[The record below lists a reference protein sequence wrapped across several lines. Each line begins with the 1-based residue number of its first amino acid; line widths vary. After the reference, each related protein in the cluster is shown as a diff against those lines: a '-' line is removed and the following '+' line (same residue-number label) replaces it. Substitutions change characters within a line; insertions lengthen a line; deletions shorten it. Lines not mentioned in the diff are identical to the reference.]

1 MEAANYMKLRRW
13 SLWQCCYVIVD
24 VPEYLADSL
33 FIQEQVR
40 VSFGKEYSRKGS
52 PYVLIFCR
60 VRKKD
65 EDRFLRALDRLEQ
78 KMLLMGYTDYSE
90 FCSRLF
96 AEFGEIKAGER
107 QPAAAKAES

>member
-1 MEAANYMKLRRW
+1 MESVNYMKMRRW
-13 SLWQCCYVIVD
+13 PLWQCCYVIVD
-24 VPEYLADSL
+24 VPEYLADGL

-65 EDRFLRALDRLEQ
+65 EDRFLRALGRLEQ

-96 AEFGEIKAGER
+96 TELGEIKAGER
-107 QPAAAKAES
+107 QPAAEKAES